1 MDDEHFL
8 TRLVRLG
15 DTELGDALSLYY
27 DARLVRRV
35 LAHAQ
40 ERGHTDRIAISIDDP
55 REGPFIIVTQTGD
68 FVTTLGRGM
77 AVGDLPIIPRSVWT
91 RARAEH
97 QRLDEAFAE
106 AAEYSR
112 KEMAA
117 LSRAMRTAGP
127 RLSREAITVTA
138 RLSRLMERRFV
149 REWMTQQLRLL
160 DALDAVKRRDTWRAI
175 DGELL
180 EDIGRCGWYI
190 GHLSM
195 VLGSGVLRRLED
207 GDPLGKELSALRP
220 SLFTARLGMI
230 GPYVRNL
237 WMVGKLGPLFF
248 DVLKQDRRRPTAQV
262 HDAADVAFGLVAIA
276 GRFSKYRGEIR
287 KLMTFEDDPGA
298 DMGEVTRQFS
308 GALAQVSLQ
317 MSREQLRATMIE
329 IGRQVWVIRG
339 RGLPPD
345 HPLHFTERE
354 AVPDEVAI
362 AAFGVAEEVV
372 WTALEKNLAVSAR
385 AIPATALL
393 EREELYLPAGLAEH
407 VPVEDRRDIVRR
419 GLTHFREEVGVRRPP
434 SKTSAPKPERNAPC
448 TCGSGK
454 KYKRCCGAA

>member
-1 MDDEHFL
+1 MHAEHFL
-8 TRLVRLG
+8 ERLDRLDDHEVTDALALYYNPPLVRQL
-15 DTELGDALSLYY
+15 
-27 DARLVRRV
+27 
-35 LAHAQ
+35 LAHAP
-40 ERGHTDRIAISIDDP
+40 ERGHGDRVAISIDDP

-91 RARAEH
+91 RGRAEH

-106 AAEYSR
+106 AAEYSL
-112 KEMAA
+112 KEVAV

-127 RLSREAITVTA
+127 RLTREAITVTA

-160 DALDAVKRRDTWRAI
+160 DALDAVKRRDTWRAL
-175 DGELL
+175 DDDLL
-180 EDIGRCGWYI
+180 EDIGLCAWYI

-195 VLGSGVLRRLED
+195 VLGSGVLRRLDD

-248 DVLKQDRRRPTAQV
+248 DVLKQDRRKPTMQV
-262 HDAADVAFGLVAIA
+262 DDAGDIAFGLGVIA

-287 KLMTFEDDPGA
+287 KLMTFEEAPRDDMVGL
-298 DMGEVTRQFS
+298 TRQFS
-308 GALAQVSLQ
+308 GALAQASLR
-317 MSREQLRATMIE
+317 MSREQLRASMLD
-329 IGRQVWVIRG
+329 IGRQLWVIRG
-339 RGLPPD
+339 RRLPPD
-345 HPLHFTERE
+345 HPLHFTERD

-362 AAFGVAEEVV
+362 TAFAAAEEVL
-372 WTALEKNLAVSAR
+372 WPALEKNFAVPAR

-393 EREELYLPAGLAEH
+393 DREELYLPAGLAEH
-407 VPVEDRRDIVRR
+407 IPVEDRRDIVRR
-419 GLTHFREEVGVRRPP
+419 GLTRFREEVGVRPRP
-434 SKTSAPKPERNAPC
+434 TQTRSAKPERNAPC

-454 KYKRCCGAA
+454 KYKRCCGA